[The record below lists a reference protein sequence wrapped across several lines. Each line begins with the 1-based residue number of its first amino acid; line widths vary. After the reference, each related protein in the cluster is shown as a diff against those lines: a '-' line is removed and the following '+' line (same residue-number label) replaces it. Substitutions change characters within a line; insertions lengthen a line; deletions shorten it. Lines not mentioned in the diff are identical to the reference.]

1 MKKVF
6 LCCAAL
12 LTASLTSMAEAR
24 LFRSGKILSAKFM
37 NNPPGKFKNFGLEEP
52 PKGAVY
58 AAVMVEL
65 DNGRKIGIFDYSLR
79 VDGREYECAAIRD
92 NSTGRFSELADGG
105 SRRRCTLFFVLEAS
119 DADNAGQAFLVCKA
133 PGGGDNVELNFSP
146 RQ

>member
-1 MKKVF
+1 MKKLF

-12 LTASLTSMAEAR
+12 LTVSLTQAAEVF
-24 LFRSGKILSAKFM
+24 FRSGKILRTELLKSQPA
-37 NNPPGKFKNFGLEEP
+37 KFKNYGLEEP

-58 AAVMVEL
+58 AAVTVEL

-92 NSTGRFSELADGG
+92 DRKRTFSDVSGGGNRF
-105 SRRRCTLFFVLEAS
+105 RCTLFFVLDAS

-133 PGGGDNVELNFSP
+133 PGGGDNVELNFAP